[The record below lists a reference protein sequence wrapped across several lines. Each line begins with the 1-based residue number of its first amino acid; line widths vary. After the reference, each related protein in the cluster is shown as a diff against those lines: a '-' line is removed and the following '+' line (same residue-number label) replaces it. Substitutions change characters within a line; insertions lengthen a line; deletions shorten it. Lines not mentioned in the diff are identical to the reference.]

1 MHYCNIHRCGLGR
14 ADTGMGGFGQDVL
27 VCHGMILDEG
37 IHLGYGGGIELVLRH
52 KHAEEDCKGLLAQRR
67 GRLW

>member
-1 MHYCNIHRCGLGR
+1 
-14 ADTGMGGFGQDVL
+14 
-27 VCHGMILDEG
+27 MILDEG